1 MSKFFTSFLCFF
13 IAFLNLNNVYG
24 QGQGTA
30 NNIEVAQVSSPIA
43 NFNYQL
49 NDSVELV
56 IRIRNVGPN
65 ALIAGDQFKITYSI
79 ANSDSTYSRDTLI
92 QVGVPMA
99 VGNILQYTLLEKI
112 VLDNA
117 SNFSVCADVK
127 GTIVY
132 PDNTNKFPSSCSAFI
147 VGLEK
152 TKPSVESIYFANGR
166 LNFKINHGS
175 ELKAYIFDL
184 TGRQLA
190 EKNIQPH
197 QRQSIDLVNPSK
209 GFYFLKL
216 IDKTGNSAIT
226 KFVIN

>member
-1 MSKFFTSFLCFF
+1 MLKLLTSFLCFY
-13 IAFLNLNNVYG
+13 IAFINLNIVYG
-24 QGQGTA
+24 QGQGST
-30 NNIEVAQVSSPIA
+30 NSIEVAQVSSPVA
-43 NFNYQL
+43 SFNYQL
-49 NDSVELV
+49 NDSVDLIV
-56 IRIRNVGPN
+56 RIRNVGPN

-79 ANSDSTYSRDTLI
+79 ANSDSTYSRDTLL
-92 QVGVPMA
+92 QVGTPMP
-99 VGNILQYTLLEKI
+99 VGRFLQYTLLEKL

-127 GTIVY
+127 GTILY
-132 PDNTNKFPSSCSAFI
+132 PSNTNKFPSACSSFI
-147 VGLEK
+147 VGIEK
-152 TKPSVESIYFANGR
+152 VMPSVESIFYTNGR
-166 LNFKINHGS
+166 LNFKINHHS

-190 EKNIQPH
+190 EKTIQPH

-216 IDKTGNSAIT
+216 IDRTRNSAIT